1 MIDFHSH
8 ILPEIDDG
16 SKNYEES
23 LKMLEE
29 ALNVGFDKVIST
41 SHYAIDCFESPEYKR
56 KELIDDL
63 NLEENVPEIILGSEI
78 FLTYNIIDLL
88 KEFKASTING
98 TNYVLI
104 ELPLRNHFNNLKNVI
119 NILKEN
125 DYRPIIAHPERYLF
139 IQKNFK
145 EIYELKELGVLFQC
159 NYGSILGNYGIKAK
173 ATMKKMLKNGL
184 VSFMGSDAH
193 RKNSIYLQIPKAIS
207 LISKYISSEE
217 LQKIITHNAEKV
229 LRGEYL

>member
-16 SKNYEES
+16 SKSYEES

-29 ALNVGFDKVIST
+29 AQNVGFDIVIST
-41 SHYAIDCFESPEYKR
+41 SHYAVDCYESPEYKR
-56 KELIDDL
+56 KELIENL

-88 KEFKASTING
+88 KEYKASTING

-104 ELPLRNHFNNLKNVI
+104 ELPLRHHFSNLKSVI
-119 NILKEN
+119 NTLKEN
-125 DYRPIIAHPERYLF
+125 NYRPIIAHPERYLF
-139 IQKNFK
+139 IQNNFK
-145 EIYELKELGVLFQC
+145 EIYELEELGVLFQC

-173 ATMKKMLKNGL
+173 SAMKKMLKNGL

-193 RKNSIYLQIPKAIS
+193 RKKSIYLQVPKAIS

-217 LQKIITHNAEKV
+217 LQNIITHNAEKV
-229 LRGEYL
+229 LRGENL

>member
-16 SKNYEES
+16 SKSYEES

-29 ALNVGFDKVIST
+29 ARNIGFNTIIST
-41 SHYAIDCFESPEYKR
+41 SHYAIDCFEAPEYKR
-56 KELIDDL
+56 KGLIEDL
-63 NLEENVPEIILGSEI
+63 NSENNVPKIILGSEI
-78 FLTYNIIDLL
+78 FLTYNILDLL

-104 ELPLRNHFNNLKNVI
+104 ELPLRNQFNNLKSVI

-125 DYRPIIAHPERYLF
+125 DYRPIIAHPERYLY

-145 EIYELKELGVLFQC
+145 DLYALKDLGILFQC
-159 NYGSILGNYGIKAK
+159 NYGSILGYYGLRAK
-173 ATMKKMLKNGL
+173 FTIKKMLKNGL

-193 RKNSIYLQIPKAIS
+193 RQNSIYMQIPKAIS
-207 LISKYISSEE
+207 LIAKQVSQDE
-217 LQKIITHNAEKV
+217 LENITTYNAEKI
-229 LRGEYL
+229 LNGEYL